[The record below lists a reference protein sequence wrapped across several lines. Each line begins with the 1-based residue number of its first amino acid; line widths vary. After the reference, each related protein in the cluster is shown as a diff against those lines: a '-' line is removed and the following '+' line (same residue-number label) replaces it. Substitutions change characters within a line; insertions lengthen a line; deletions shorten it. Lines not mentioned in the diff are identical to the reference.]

1 MNSRKVIPT
10 ARMEE
15 VRRLNQCIEEATEEW
30 ERELYRSIKKT
41 PADYDMLHRL
51 VEDSMKRVKELQ
63 QKQKGRIQLP

>member
-41 PADYDMLHRL
+41 PVDYDMLHRL
-51 VEDSMKRVKELQ
+51 VEDSRKRVKELQ

>member
-41 PADYDMLHRL
+41 QVDYDMLHRL

>member
-15 VRRLNQCIEEATEEW
+15 VRRLNQCIEEDTEEW

-41 PADYDMLHRL
+41 PVDYDMLHRL
-51 VEDSMKRVKELQ
+51 VEASMKRVKELQ